1 MVTSQFRLGMSM
13 ALSKKP
19 YKGCRDFFPKEM
31 RIREYIF
38 NKMKEAALSFAFEPY
53 DGPLLEEVEL
63 YKAKSGEELI
73 NDQIYSFQD
82 RGERFVAI
90 RPEMTPTVA
99 RMAAQ
104 VHRETPKPIR
114 WFSIPNLMRYERPQR
129 GRLREHWQFNA
140 DVFGAPENL
149 GEVEITSLLI
159 HMLKS
164 FGADQSM
171 FAILINDRRVVD
183 GLFKSRL
190 KLADDES
197 YKLYKV
203 IDRSKK
209 IKKEELDKQ
218 IGEII
223 KEPTNQKS
231 F

>member
-104 VHRETPKPIR
+104 VHRETPKPN
-114 WFSIPNLMRYERPQR
+114 SLV
-129 GRLREHWQFNA
+129 LHSKSH
-140 DVFGAPENL
+140 
-149 GEVEITSLLI
+149 EI
-159 HMLKS
+159 
-164 FGADQSM
+164 
-171 FAILINDRRVVD
+171 
-183 GLFKSRL
+183 
-190 KLADDES
+190 
-197 YKLYKV
+197 
-203 IDRSKK
+203 
-209 IKKEELDKQ
+209 
-218 IGEII
+218 
-223 KEPTNQKS
+223 
-231 F
+231 